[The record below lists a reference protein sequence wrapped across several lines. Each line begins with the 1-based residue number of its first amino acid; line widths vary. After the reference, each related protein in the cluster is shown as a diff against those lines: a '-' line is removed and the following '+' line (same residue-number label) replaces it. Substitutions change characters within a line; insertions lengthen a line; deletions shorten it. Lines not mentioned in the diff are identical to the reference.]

1 MLIVWPKPY
10 TINDLRSPQVGVGM
24 TQLDRRK
31 AVRIGVIDDEPFAPE
46 DTLRQLGFDITYLG
60 NIQTLAQIPR
70 FRIILCDL
78 KGVFPTSAKQGGALI
93 KYVRD
98 SHPTIYVLA
107 YSGAHP
113 SSALFRSAF
122 DEADATIQKMADID
136 LWIDLL
142 DEFVNKCVDPVEFWQ
157 RLRLYLISRNIE
169 ALQLMYLGQENDRHL
184 LLKRLNDIRSIKY
197 VASDISHHAYCDI
210 AVHRVLRRLTSGLL
224 QIPAVL
230 NKKLKIK
237 LEGESFSTI
246 HGPDIFE
253 FIPYLVLENAV
264 KYSPSHDVITVTV
277 TETDDL
283 ISCRVE
289 SNGPEIG
296 SDEIASVFEK
306 GFRGRHAKLVTSIG
320 AGVGLFHAQTAL
332 RSLYNGRIA
341 IRQRNDVAAIYISN
355 IPYLRTSVVLT
366 IPKT

>member
-46 DTLRQLGFDITYLG
+46 DTPRQLGFDITYLG

-169 ALQLMYLGQENDRHL
+169 ALQLMYLEDAFAKAVLKHDAAIFSDGASHL
-184 LLKRLNDIRSIKY
+184 ELPETIKSL
-197 VASDISHHAYCDI
+197 VEGI
-210 AVHRVLRRLTSGLL
+210 AV
-224 QIPAVL
+224 
-230 NKKLKIK
+230 N
-237 LEGESFSTI
+237 
-246 HGPDIFE
+246 
-253 FIPYLVLENAV
+253 
-264 KYSPSHDVITVTV
+264 VISQG
-277 TETDDL
+277 L
-283 ISCRVE
+283 IS
-289 SNGPEIG
+289 IW
-296 SDEIASVFEK
+296 
-306 GFRGRHAKLVTSIG
+306 
-320 AGVGLFHAQTAL
+320 
-332 RSLYNGRIA
+332 
-341 IRQRNDVAAIYISN
+341 
-355 IPYLRTSVVLT
+355 
-366 IPKT
+366 